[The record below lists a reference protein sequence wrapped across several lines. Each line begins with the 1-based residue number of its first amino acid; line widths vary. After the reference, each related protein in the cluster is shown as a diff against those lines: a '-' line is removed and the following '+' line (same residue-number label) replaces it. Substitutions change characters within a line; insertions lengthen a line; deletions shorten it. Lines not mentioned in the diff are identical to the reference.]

1 MAGDVQTHTDTPFP
15 NDILSSTFDIS
26 RVLNSLGL
34 HAHALVR
41 EQHRGRT
48 FSTWRRSRKWPPLPS
63 PLFIFFYFSPVPRLL
78 DISNELLLSYS
89 TVTAFF
95 LANGFLHASSPP
107 PPLAFS
113 PYLPSLLL
121 FFFPLILFFSF
132 LFSRKISQSATGHK
146 TRSTF
151 RAKSI
156 MQARFRMCFV
166 EEGREKKKKEKRKL
180 DTKLDHEWEKVFV
193 DGRNNRRYSFRDIVD
208 VVWPIGRMY

>member
-1 MAGDVQTHTDTPFP
+1 MAPLAKMTP
-15 NDILSSTFDIS
+15 LS
-26 RVLNSLGL
+26 
-34 HAHALVR
+34 
-41 EQHRGRT
+41 
-48 FSTWRRSRKWPPLPS
+48 S

-156 MQARFRMCFV
+156 MQARFHMCFV
-166 EEGREKKKKEKRKL
+166 NTRRKAVKKKRKKKAGHEARSRMRKSLRRWKE
-180 DTKLDHEWEKVFV
+180 
-193 DGRNNRRYSFRDIVD
+193 
-208 VVWPIGRMY
+208 